1 LIDSIT
7 KILYFNGISRGA
19 IMRQI
24 NIMRRRRAATAI
36 EYGLIATLIS
46 VAIFA
51 AVQFTG
57 VQIGS
62 IFGRLGQNIAV
73 ANGGGGNQTVTV
85 TGGGSQIPPTPF
97 IAAAEATPLF
107 CGNLSPSSFGF
118 ASGTIITSNSCAV
131 DLTQPELFADINAD
145 LMETVL
151 SDGPFLYNPSGG
163 ALIVP
168 ALGGSNTGF
177 TVPGDIGAFVELTN
191 TGFLIE
197 DTRASLTAA
206 NTASAQTA
214 CSAEGGSFLFSAT
227 QSTCTGVT
235 LTNIDTNFGLTP

>member
-1 LIDSIT
+1 
-7 KILYFNGISRGA
+7 
-19 IMRQI
+19 MRQI
-24 NIMRRRRAATAI
+24 NIMRRRRGATAI

-51 AVQFTG
+51 AVQLTG
-57 VQIGS
+57 VRIGS
-62 IFGRLGQNIAV
+62 IFGRLGQNIV
-73 ANGGGGNQTVTV
+73 VVNGGNRAVIV
-85 TGGGSQIPPTPF
+85 TGGIPATPF
-97 IAAAEATPLF
+97 IEAAEATPLF
-107 CGNLSPSSFGF
+107 CGNLAPSSFGF

-131 DLTQPELFADINAD
+131 DLTQPELFADINTD

-151 SDGPFLYNPSGG
+151 SAGPFLYNPSGG
-163 ALIVP
+163 VLTVP

-197 DTRASLTAA
+197 DAGAALTAG

-214 CSAEGGSFLFSAT
+214 CSAEGGSFLFSTT
-227 QSTCTGVT
+227 QSTCIGVT